1 MPMWWTVPKVCCVI
15 VPDMLIRYTL
25 DVMHME
31 SNVTDN
37 ILCIVLG
44 ENDMFGIREDMREVH
59 ICPFLGCKI
68 NQISPGA

>member
-1 MPMWWTVPKVCCVI
+1 MCDYDRARPWAMPMWWIVPKVCCVI
-15 VPDMLIRYTL
+15 VQDMLIRYTL

-44 ENDMFGIREDMREVH
+44 ENDMFGI
-59 ICPFLGCKI
+59 
-68 NQISPGA
+68 